1 MNRKQDSN
9 SDLKEKAQ
17 TALALMTYIAELKE
31 SANALAEQIS
41 TNEQG
46 VFRPDQE
53 ASVLDLLVG
62 YWQSRNAL
70 LELVYEIKD
79 DGRTYGKHG
88 DRLFLVG
95 FAGALALLDAAMF
108 LMEFCRDR
116 PVVKSKLN
124 EPNEELGIPAG
135 VYNRVQASL
144 HGVKNA
150 WHLHHAVSYFHKNEG
165 RILENC
171 QESALFQSLHEIV
184 EQLRH
189 RIDMPDASF
198 QKSRLKNK
206 LVFYAGF
213 LRRNLVGKAIYSL
226 QKVGGIA
233 LAEKYIKPK
242 HTPSLP
248 DQIRSELLDILE
260 PGDVILCRK
269 EFAVTN
275 YFLPGY
281 WPHAALFLGT
291 ADEVSEISDSQ
302 AAQIESLWEEL
313 APNGDSSIDRVLEAK
328 ADGVRVRSTDSPFDS
343 DSVLILRPKLLPD
356 QIGAALLNGLS
367 HIGKVYDFGFD
378 LARADRLVCT
388 EVVYRSYDGQGDIS
402 FPLVKRAGHMTLS
415 GNDLVL
421 LALQGEFFDIAA
433 VYAPL
438 QDQQVLTGPSALPL
452 VKKCMKVEDAVS

>member
-116 PVVKSKLN
+116 PVVKAKLN

-206 LVFYAGF
+206 LMFYAGF

-248 DQIRSELLDILE
+248 DQIRS
-260 PGDVILCRK
+260 
-269 EFAVTN
+269 
-275 YFLPGY
+275 
-281 WPHAALFLGT
+281 
-291 ADEVSEISDSQ
+291 Q
-302 AAQIESLWEEL
+302 
-313 APNGDSSIDRVLEAK
+313 
-328 ADGVRVRSTDSPFDS
+328 
-343 DSVLILRPKLLPD
+343 
-356 QIGAALLNGLS
+356 
-367 HIGKVYDFGFD
+367 
-378 LARADRLVCT
+378 
-388 EVVYRSYDGQGDIS
+388 
-402 FPLVKRAGHMTLS
+402 
-415 GNDLVL
+415 
-421 LALQGEFFDIAA
+421 
-433 VYAPL
+433 
-438 QDQQVLTGPSALPL
+438 
-452 VKKCMKVEDAVS
+452 

>member
-1 MNRKQDSN
+1 M
-9 SDLKEKAQ
+9 
-17 TALALMTYIAELKE
+17 
-31 SANALAEQIS
+31 
-41 TNEQG
+41 
-46 VFRPDQE
+46 
-53 ASVLDLLVG
+53 DLLVG

-116 PVVKSKLN
+116 PVVKAKLN

-291 ADEVSEISDSQ
+291 ADEVSDISDSKV
-302 AAQIESLWEEL
+302 AQIESLWEEL

-388 EVVYRSYDGQGDIS
+388 EVVYRSYDGQ
-402 FPLVKRAGHMTLS
+402 
-415 GNDLVL
+415 
-421 LALQGEFFDIAA
+421 
-433 VYAPL
+433 
-438 QDQQVLTGPSALPL
+438 
-452 VKKCMKVEDAVS
+452 